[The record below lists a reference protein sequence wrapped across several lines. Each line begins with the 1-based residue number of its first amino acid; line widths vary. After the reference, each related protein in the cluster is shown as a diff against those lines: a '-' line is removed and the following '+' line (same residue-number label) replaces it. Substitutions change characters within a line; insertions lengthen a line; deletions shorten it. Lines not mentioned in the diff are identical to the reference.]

1 MVLGMKEPAE
11 FARQVE
17 EHPQLPPAGCE
28 RVAGSV
34 SVPTMEVL

>member
-17 EHPQLPPAGCE
+17 EHPAAPAGRLRAC
-28 RVAGSV
+28 RRLSFGSDDGGV
-34 SVPTMEVL
+34 